1 MELLEWTRQVSQH
14 RYCPLEINWEKLEL
28 VLDEQ
33 QGDFV
38 KRLRRE
44 YPCLSEDDIRII
56 MLLRIGISHSQ
67 IALMENITLKSFRMR
82 RWRIKK
88 KMGLDC
94 PSFTRFILELYRD
107 NLA

>member
-1 MELLEWTRQVSQH
+1 MELSEWTRQILQH
-14 RYCPLEINWEKLEL
+14 RSCPAKIDWEGLEFA
-28 VLDEQ
+28 LDEQ
-33 QGDFV
+33 QGNFV

-56 MLLRIGISHSQ
+56 MLLRIGILHSQ

-94 PSFTRFILELYRD
+94 PSFTQFILGLYRD